1 MKPILLAFVLWAPV
15 AALAAP
21 RSTPAHAAPASMVA
35 AAPPETLEFTPT
47 ADTLAA
53 GPEAEAE
60 PHSVEQE
67 FQRVWLRPPGRDR
80 LISDPD
86 EWRAAGRRSGRLAF
100 SLDYNRVDLVRP
112 GATYQIQS
120 RTPFLPRIGARI
132 EYAFGRNHGLY
143 GIQVEQPLIASGHL
157 AIGASTD
164 RVTDHRDLEL
174 VEDVENS
181 LALLF
186 ARQDYR
192 DYFEREGFGGYVAWT
207 IPGVSTIRAAARR
220 DDYRS
225 LAASPEAR
233 SWFLQDHVLRP
244 NPAVDD
250 GQAHTLTLRLERQA
264 HRTART
270 RAGLYHALELER
282 AGYRLGGDFDY
293 TRALGDVRGVVRLSP
308 ATSLALRGVA
318 GHAIEGQLPAQ
329 KIFTLGGVD
338 GLRAH
343 SFEQYRGDQ
352 MLLGQAEYDVA
363 LWRMETH
370 VWNAGLHVLT
380 FVDVGRAWS
389 NPAHRF
395 DLDHQTPAVDGG
407 FGLAASDDQLRVY
420 VARNLQDSRSGVV
433 ISARLQRPF

>member
-1 MKPILLAFVLWAPV
+1 LAP
-15 AALAAP
+15 LA
-21 RSTPAHAAPASMVA
+21 VA
-35 AAPPETLEFTPT
+35 AAPDTLEIAP
-47 ADTLAA
+47 APDTLA
-53 GPEAEAE
+53 GVPEE
-60 PHSVEQE
+60 PEPRSIEQE
-67 FQRVWLRPPGRDR
+67 FQRAWLRPPGRER
-80 LISDPD
+80 LITDPD
-86 EWRAAGRRSGRLAF
+86 EWRASGRRPERFAVTA
-100 SLDYNRVDLVRP
+100 DYNRVDLVRA
-112 GATYQIQS
+112 GAAYEIQS
-120 RTPFLPRIGARI
+120 RTPFIPRLGARI
-132 EYAFGRNHGLY
+132 EYAFGRNRGLY
-143 GIQVEQPLIASGHL
+143 GIQLEQPLIASGRL
-157 AIGASTD
+157 SVGASAE

-192 DYFEREGFGGYVAWT
+192 DYFEREGFGGYAAWA
-207 IPGVSTIRAAARR
+207 IPGVSTIRATARR

-233 SWFLQDHVLRP
+233 SWFLQDHVLRS
-244 NPAVDD
+244 NPAVDE

-270 RAGLYHALELER
+270 RAGLYHAIELEW
-282 AGYRLGGDFDY
+282 AGTRLGGDFDY
-293 TRALGDVRGVVRLSP
+293 TRALGDVRGVVRLTP

-343 SFEQYRGDQ
+343 SFEQFRGDQ

-363 LWRMETH
+363 LWRMQTH
-370 VWNAGLHVLT
+370 GWNGGLHVLA
-380 FVDVGRAWS
+380 FVDAGRAWS
-389 NPAHRF
+389 NSTHQF
-395 DLDHQTPAVDGG
+395 DLDRQTPAADGG

-420 VARNLQDSRSGVV
+420 VARNLQDSRASVV